1 MWKTTAWRD
10 PIPPPGHPDVIKV
23 QDLHKG
29 TPRAPIRCP
38 PQQRASIE
46 EESTMLRYGFTIRT
60 RMGQRVEN
68 VSIIA
73 ASQVDAERRLRQMY
87 VQCEIL
93 ECRERSIPRR
103 FEAANAHMIDLRAIS
118 PPTIQHHG

>member
-1 MWKTTAWRD
+1 
-10 PIPPPGHPDVIKV
+10 
-23 QDLHKG
+23 
-29 TPRAPIRCP
+29 
-38 PQQRASIE
+38 
-46 EESTMLRYGFTIRT
+46 MLRYGFTIRT

-73 ASQVDAERRLRQMY
+73 ASQIDAERRLRQMY

-103 FEAANAHMIDLRAIS
+103 FEAANAHMVDLRAIS
-118 PPTIQHHG
+118 PPTIQHMG

>member
-1 MWKTTAWRD
+1 
-10 PIPPPGHPDVIKV
+10 
-23 QDLHKG
+23 
-29 TPRAPIRCP
+29 
-38 PQQRASIE
+38 
-46 EESTMLRYGFTIRT
+46 MLRYGFTIRT
-60 RMGQRVEN
+60 RMGQRARENAPGSSGSIIEIDAERRLGLECRERSIPRRFEAANAHMIERVEN

-73 ASQVDAERRLRQMY
+73 ASQIDAERRLRQMY

-118 PPTIQHHG
+118 PPTIQHMG